1 MLRRC
6 GSIGSI
12 NRATFRSNAIA
23 YDYSLCKNFILIENA
38 NCERVIKLNNG
49 LDIYVNIDEIDFRV
63 AIIRSSRKC
72 F

>member
-1 MLRRC
+1 M
-6 GSIGSI
+6 I
-12 NRATFRSNAIA
+12 T
-23 YDYSLCKNFILIENA
+23 LCKNFILIENA